1 MENQQHQNFQLKMDC
16 LLLKM
21 TLAMRLHQG
30 NLLKGIDN
38 KPLEKNGN
46 FMATQGTKWFEIA
59 VK

>member
-1 MENQQHQNFQLKMDC
+1 MDC

-46 FMATQGTKWFEIA
+46 FMAAQGTKWFEIA
-59 VK
+59 VKS